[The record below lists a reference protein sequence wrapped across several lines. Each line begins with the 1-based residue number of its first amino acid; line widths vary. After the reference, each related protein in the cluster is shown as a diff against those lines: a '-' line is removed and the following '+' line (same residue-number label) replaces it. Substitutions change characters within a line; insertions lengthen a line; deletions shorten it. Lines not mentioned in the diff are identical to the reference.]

1 MPSLSQH
8 VENDLK
14 KKGFKGVFTSSC
26 HVKGLDYYRFTNP
39 EFSFRM
45 AKNGRGFIV
54 NSVGMGEAGFV
65 VINEINDWT
74 IWCFKNIPARAI
86 AKDDE
91 HAGLA
96 GLMALIDN
104 KHDVHVA
111 GFAHAKTQTDP
122 TMPLPAAP
130 RAPMPDAAPTRPHV
144 PGPVGIDLAC
154 PRF

>member
-8 VENDLK
+8 VANDLK

-26 HVKGLDYYRFTNP
+26 HVKGLEYYRFTNS

-54 NSVGMGEAGFV
+54 NSVGMGKSGSI

-74 IWCFKNIPARAI
+74 IWCFKNIPTRAI

-96 GLMALIDN
+96 GLMALIDRRS
-104 KHDVHVA
+104 
-111 GFAHAKTQTDP
+111 DP
-122 TMPLPAAP
+122 MGRAILPMPAAP
-130 RAPMPDAAPTRPHV
+130 RAPMPDAAPTRPHA
-144 PGPVGIDLAC
+144 PGPVGIDLVC

>member
-1 MPSLSQH
+1 MQGGYYLYMPSLSQH

-26 HVKGLDYYRFTNP
+26 HVKGLEYYRYTNS
-39 EFSFRM
+39 EFSFSM

-54 NSVGMGEAGFV
+54 NSVGMGESGFV

-74 IWCFKNIPARAI
+74 IWCFKNIPTRAV

-96 GLMALIDN
+96 GLMALINN
-104 KHDVHVA
+104 K
-111 GFAHAKTQTDP
+111 TDP
-122 TMPLPAAP
+122 VAREIMAVPAAP
-130 RAPMPDAAPTRPHV
+130 RVPLPDAAPARPRA

-154 PRF
+154 PKF